1 MFKRFTTLF
10 FIMFVLIFDL
20 CIYANNYV
28 IYSNSSGIYRMNND
42 GTGAVNIYTPASGFI
57 VYSIAVD
64 ASESKLYFYL
74 DNSGYTA
81 GEIYRCNLDGNAL
94 ESFLDVSGTQGVD
107 GMAAGGGYLYYTPYT
122 TKKLL
127 KIKSDKSTTDDLYTA
142 TYLVDYV
149 ALDLANGWV
158 YFVDFGAPYYLYR
171 INITGGSTSP
181 IHTGGATNGVYYV
194 SAGNGHVFFTTGGN
208 PSFDI
213 FRKDNSESYATLH
226 SVFTPPSAT
235 GAPRATAYDAD
246 NGNLYFVH
254 YGDIY
259 KGGSDGTSGS
269 VIKSTGDVN
278 TNLVAA
284 APNTIMP
291 VELTSFSALTHNNS
305 VTLNWKTATEVN
317 NFGFEVE
324 RASSQTSPG
333 QEDWTKIGFIKG
345 NGNSNSPKNYIYI
358 DNSDLSSSKYSYRL
372 KQIDNDGQFE
382 YSNVV
387 EVSFN
392 KLTEFSLQQNYPN
405 PFNPSTTISYSLPE
419 KAQVR
424 LIVYDVI
431 GREVANLVNKEEE
444 SGTYNVKFDASK
456 LNSGIYFYKLNAG
469 SFSEV
474 KKLMLVK

>member
-1 MFKRFTTLF
+1 MFKRYTTLF
-10 FIMFVLIFDL
+10 FIMFLLIFDL

-42 GTGAVNIYTPASGFI
+42 GTGAINIYTPSSGFI

-74 DNSGYTA
+74 DKTSYDV
-81 GEIYRCNLDGNAL
+81 GEIYRCNLDGGAL
-94 ESFLDVSGTQGVD
+94 EPFLDVSGTQGVD

-142 TYLVDYV
+142 TGYVNYV
-149 ALDLANGWV
+149 ALDLANS
-158 YFVDFGAPYYLYR
+158 YLYFADVISPYNLYR
-171 INITGGSTSP
+171 TDLSGNNIITV
-181 IHTGGATNGVYYV
+181 HTGGTTNGVFYT
-194 SAGNGHVFFTTGGN
+194 SAGNDHVFFTTGGS

-213 FRKDNSESYATLH
+213 YRKDNSESYSTLH
-226 SVFTPPSAT
+226 SVFTPPSST

-317 NFGFEVE
+317 NYGFNVE

-333 QEDWTKIGFIKG
+333 QKAWSKIGFVKG
-345 NGNSNSPKNYIYI
+345 NGNSNSPKELFIY
-358 DNSDLSSSKYSYRL
+358 R
-372 KQIDNDGQFE
+372 
-382 YSNVV
+382 
-387 EVSFN
+387 
-392 KLTEFSLQQNYPN
+392 
-405 PFNPSTTISYSLPE
+405 
-419 KAQVR
+419 
-424 LIVYDVI
+424 
-431 GREVANLVNKEEE
+431 
-444 SGTYNVKFDASK
+444 
-456 LNSGIYFYKLNAG
+456 
-469 SFSEV
+469 
-474 KKLMLVK
+474 